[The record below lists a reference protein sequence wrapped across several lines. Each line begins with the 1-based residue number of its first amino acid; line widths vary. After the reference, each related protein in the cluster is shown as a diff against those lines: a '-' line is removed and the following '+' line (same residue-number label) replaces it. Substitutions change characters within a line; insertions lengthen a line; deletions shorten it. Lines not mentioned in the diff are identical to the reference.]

1 MNYTTILINT
11 LIHIILVL
19 IFEGVF
25 LFAILYK
32 VLAGKVL
39 HLTRMLDY
47 NILNSIWNYTDWTKC
62 CNYNWNPPNCVNPNP
77 KELNPYYITPETY
90 KLLQIAQIPEQQ
102 HIDSHKKYP
111 YVVYAII
118 MSVLVLSVI
127 ILIFLSRYMDI
138 YVNYK
143 FIIINSSIIF
153 LLICAI
159 AGMILWFDIF
169 NQDYQVNIAKPFLE
183 TFLEKYKSL

>member
-1 MNYTTILINT
+1 MNYTIILINT

-47 NILNSIWNYTDWTKC
+47 NILNSIWNYSDYSKC
-62 CNYNWNPPNCVNPNP
+62 CYNQWDNPNCVNPNP
-77 KELNPYYITPETY
+77 KELNPYYITPQTY
-90 KLLQIAQIPEQQ
+90 KLLQIAQIPEQKY
-102 HIDSHKKYP
+102 IDSRTKYP
-111 YVVYAII
+111 YIVYAII
-118 MSVLVLSVI
+118 MSVLVLLLI
-127 ILIFLSRYMDI
+127 ILIFISRYMDI

-159 AGMILWFDIF
+159 AAIILWFDIF